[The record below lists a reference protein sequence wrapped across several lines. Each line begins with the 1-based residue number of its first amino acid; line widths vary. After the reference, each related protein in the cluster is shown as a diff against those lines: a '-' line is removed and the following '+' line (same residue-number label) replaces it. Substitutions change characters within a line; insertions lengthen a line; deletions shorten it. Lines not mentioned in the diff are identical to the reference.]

1 MLNKLFLSAVL
12 ICLSVGALA
21 QETTN
26 NSPTETYTF
35 TNPACDFEVDLPEPF
50 YEKQICQDN
59 TGLQCTNKANFTKE
73 IEGGALFV
81 DLLCVPMPEGYY
93 NFYNKETIA
102 AFTSRMFEDKGIDPT
117 NAEFSYLDDPETKI
131 KNSTAIVQSQAGLYP
146 ALNIAQFW
154 VSPNSMLSTEV
165 KIINGLGNEKLNE
178 MSGNII
184 QSTRTKTTYIP
195 PKDSEELI
203 SPPVTLP
210 QAE

>member
-1 MLNKLFLSAVL
+1 MLKTFLLSSLFVSCAFT
-12 ICLSVGALA
+12 AHA
-21 QETTN
+21 QEAVN
-26 NSPTETYTF
+26 DSAEVYTF
-35 TNPACDFEVDLPEPF
+35 TNPSCDFEVDLPEPF
-50 YEKQICQDN
+50 YEKEICKDESS
-59 TGLQCTNKANFTKE
+59 LQCTDKANFTKE

-93 NFYNKETIA
+93 DFYNKETIA
-102 AFTSRMFEDKGIDPT
+102 AFTSRMFEDKGIDPS

-165 KIINGLGNEKLNE
+165 KIINGLGNETLNE
-178 MSGNII
+178 MSGKII
-184 QSTRTKTTYIP
+184 QSTRTKASYVP
-195 PKDSEELI
+195 PKDNEELV